1 MNLIWPLGLTL
12 RVILTEH
19 AGISDLLNFQR
30 KLMSFLFSFQAIS
43 LSFAFERNKR
53 SSPSAFLGP
62 ETERQVSSFNSN
74 REAYECFLTR
84 VRASKHCR
92 AS

>member
-12 RVILTEH
+12 RVMLTEH
-19 AGISDLLNFQR
+19 AGISYISFSLNFQH

-43 LSFAFERNKR
+43 LSFAFKRNKR
-53 SSPSAFLGP
+53 SSSSAFLGP

-74 REAYECFLTR
+74 REAY
-84 VRASKHCR
+84 
-92 AS
+92 

>member
-43 LSFAFERNKR
+43 LSFAFKRNKR
-53 SSPSAFLGP
+53 SSSSAFLGP
-62 ETERQVSSFNSN
+62 ERQVSSFNSN
-74 REAYECFLTR
+74 REAYSWFLTR